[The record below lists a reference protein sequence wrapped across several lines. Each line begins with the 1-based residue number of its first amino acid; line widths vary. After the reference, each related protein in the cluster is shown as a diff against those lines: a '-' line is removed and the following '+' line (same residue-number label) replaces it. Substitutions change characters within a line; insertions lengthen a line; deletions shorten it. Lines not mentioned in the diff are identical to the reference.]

1 MEQLRLGFPP
11 RDAANPVGRL
21 LFGLVTVLIGL
32 AAAALV
38 IFVVLPLLGIIVS
51 AAVGGMILAIA
62 GVVMMIPFMLVA
74 ATVLAFM
81 AKNNV
86 RRTGALRARAD
97 WRGSCR
103 ARR

>member
-62 GVVMMIPFMLVA
+62 GVILMIPFMLVA

-86 RRTGALRARAD
+86 RRAGVLRTRTD
-97 WRGSCR
+97 LR
-103 ARR
+103 

>member
-1 MEQLRLGFPP
+1 MEQLRLGFTP
-11 RDAANPVGRL
+11 RDPSNPLGRL
-21 LFGLVTVLIGL
+21 LFGLAALLLGI

-51 AAVGGMILAIA
+51 AAVGGMILALA

-81 AKNNV
+81 ARAET
-86 RRTGALRARAD
+86 RRPGALRARTH
-97 WRGSCR
+97 WR
-103 ARR
+103 

>member
-11 RDAANPVGRL
+11 RDPSNPVGRL
-21 LFGLVTVLIGL
+21 LFGLAALVMGV

-38 IFVVLPLLGIIVS
+38 ILVILPLLGIIVS
-51 AAVGGMILAIA
+51 AAVGGMILAVA

-81 AKNNV
+81 ARNEA
-86 RRTGALRARAD
+86 RRPGALRARAHL
-97 WRGSCR
+97 R
-103 ARR
+103 

>member
-11 RDAANPVGRL
+11 RDPSNPLGRL
-21 LFGLVTVLIGL
+21 LFGL
-32 AAAALV
+32 AALLLGIAGAAFV

-51 AAVGGMILAIA
+51 A

-81 AKNNV
+81 ARAET
-86 RRTGALRARAD
+86 RRPGALRARTH
-97 WRGSCR
+97 WR
-103 ARR
+103 

>member
-11 RDAANPVGRL
+11 RDATNSVGRL

-38 IFVVLPLLGIIVS
+38 IFVILPLLGIIVS

-62 GVVMMIPFMLVA
+62 GVIMMIPFMLVA

-86 RRTGALRARAD
+86 RRAGALRARAH
-97 WRGSCR
+97 WR
-103 ARR
+103 

>member
-11 RDAANPVGRL
+11 RDPSNPLGRL
-21 LFGLVTVLIGL
+21 LFGL
-32 AAAALV
+32 AALLLGIAGAAFV

-51 AAVGGMILAIA
+51 AAVGGMILAVA

-81 AKNNV
+81 ARAET
-86 RRTGALRARAD
+86 RRPGALRARTH
-97 WRGSCR
+97 WR
-103 ARR
+103 

>member
-1 MEQLRLGFPP
+1 MEQLRLSVPT
-11 RDAANPVGRL
+11 RDAANPIGRL
-21 LFGLVTVLIGL
+21 LFGLVTVFIGL

-86 RRTGALRARAD
+86 RRAGAFRARAH
-97 WRGSCR
+97 WR
-103 ARR
+103 